1 MQRRTIILSVFPL
14 LLMGCSKGTVNPV
27 ETLPDK
33 EEFVFHATIADE
45 ANGTKTMLNEDME
58 FLWNEDDEISMF
70 RASTYNREYVFDG
83 MDESE
88 SGDFYEI
95 NSPEERGVVFSEKPM
110 DRNYAVYPYM
120 SSKHIAL
127 SSAAVLT
134 IDLPDVQTYRENSV
148 GPGANVMTAVT
159 EDADSRNL
167 VFKNVCGYLKIK
179 LYGDDVVLQSV
190 TITSQGGEKLSGR
203 AKIPL
208 VYGKVPAIEMQTS
221 KTNDYVTIRS
231 EEGITLGSTKETA
244 TAFWFVIP
252 PTTFSSGFTL
262 SATGFYGGTFSK
274 SAPLKFSVERNKYY
288 DIAAL
293 RVSLNDGTMGV
304 GVSSWENTNTF
315 SGTTD

>member
-1 MQRRTIILSVFPL
+1 MPVKRIHYIGIAL
-14 LLMGCSKGTVNPV
+14 LLVACNKVDKTVETVLPV
-27 ETLPDK
+27 EDSHI
-33 EEFVFHATIADE
+33 FHATIDK
-45 ANGTKTMLNEDME
+45 GGDVTRTMLSEDLE
-58 FLWNEDDEISMF
+58 FLWNEEDEISLF

-120 SSKHIAL
+120 SSKHVAL
-127 SSAAVLT
+127 SSSAVLT

-208 VYGKVPAIEMQTS
+208 VYGKVSAIEMQTS

-304 GVSSWENTNTF
+304 GVSSWESTNTF

>member
-1 MQRRTIILSVFPL
+1 MPVKRIHYIGIAL
-14 LLMGCSKGTVNPV
+14 LLVACNKVDKTVETVLPV
-27 ETLPDK
+27 EDSHI
-33 EEFVFHATIADE
+33 FHATIDK
-45 ANGTKTMLNEDME
+45 GGDVTRTMLSEDLE
-58 FLWNEDDEISMF
+58 FLWNEEDEISLF

-120 SSKHIAL
+120 SSKHVAL
-127 SSAAVLT
+127 SSSAVLT

-304 GVSSWENTNTF
+304 GVSSWKSTNTF